1 MKPRIYFKFFKYQD
15 LIKLKLP
22 FKPDGKLWT
31 IKRVDVNE
39 GMNQLFVTIEVHKPM
54 VGNTTKRFT
63 IGRSQQIK
71 LDNQGLK
78 IEVVK
83 YSLLQEAFRKKVH
96 SIGIDIDII
105 FRRKYPT
112 VLKIEEDSVS
122 EIGVN
127 RKNVPLLFN
136 SILLT
141 HSDSGFEFYTTN
153 NKIAN
158 MKHIRMINNLQML
171 ELFIDPNRAE
181 VK

>member
-1 MKPRIYFKFFKYQD
+1 MKPRIYFKFFKYED

-22 FKPDGKLWT
+22 FKPDGKLWS
-31 IKRVDVNE
+31 IKRVDINE
-39 GMNQLFVTIEVHKPM
+39 GMNQLFVSVEIHKPN
-54 VGNTTKRFT
+54 VGNTTKKFV
-63 IGRSQQIK
+63 IGKSQQLK
-71 LDNQGLK
+71 LDNAGLK
-78 IEVVK
+78 IEIVK

-127 RKNVPLLFN
+127 RKNAPLLFD
-136 SILLT
+136 SILLV
-141 HSDSGFEFYTTN
+141 HNEAGFEFYVTN
-153 NKIAN
+153 NKKAN
-158 MKHIRMINNLQML
+158 MKHIRMINELHML
-171 ELFIDPNRAE
+171 ELYINPDRPE